1 MIILKTLPFFTVLMV
16 VLLIS
21 IPQIT
26 YAYLDPTSINFYL
39 QVLAGGLVG
48 IIMGIKFFWG
58 NIKSLFKKIFRISQD
73 SGQSSEK

>member
-1 MIILKTLPFFTVLMV
+1 MFILKNLSFIV
-16 VLLIS
+16 VMAIIMLIL

-48 IIMGIKFFWG
+48 IIMGVKFFWN
-58 NIKSLFKKIFRISQD
+58 NIKSFFKKIFK
-73 SGQSSEK
+73 SGQKAD